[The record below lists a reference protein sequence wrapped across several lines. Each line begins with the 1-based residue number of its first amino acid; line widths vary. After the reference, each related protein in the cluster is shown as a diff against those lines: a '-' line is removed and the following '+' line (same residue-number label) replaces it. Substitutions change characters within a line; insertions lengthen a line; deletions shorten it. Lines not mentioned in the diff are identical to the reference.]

1 MGLVHWGGTMKM
13 FERLAVVAPLAALLV
28 AAPVA
33 AQQRYDA
40 TVVRTTYGIPHVT
53 ARDHRG
59 LGYGAGYTAGEDNVC
74 VIAEQRITVRGE
86 RARWFGPGPTA
97 PGNDGTTNVESDIYY
112 RVTGDLD
119 QVRRAFA
126 AQSPE
131 ARALIDGFVAGYN
144 RYLRDHAGRLPAPC
158 ANQAWVAPMSP
169 EDAALVM
176 QGSLLAPI
184 MLRQIAA
191 AAPPGV
197 AAPTAALRLPGLPLD
212 RPETALGSNGW
223 AFGADATAN
232 RRGILVGNPH
242 YPWNGPNRFRQLHFT
257 IPGRLDVMGAGLVIT
272 PFVGIGFNRDVA
284 WTHTVTTARHSTIFE
299 LKLDPANPTAY
310 LVDGRSEPMSRQTI
324 TVAVKDAAP
333 ITRTVYGTRYGPVV
347 AMPQAGLGWTAERA
361 FAYRDAN
368 LYNFRGTDAWLAYAS
383 ARNVRELRAIA
394 GRTLGIGFTNTIA
407 ADRHGDALFADVT
420 PVPYVTAEKLAAC
433 TTDIGRLAAAQRIYV
448 LDGARSQCNWDVD
461 ASTPAPGLMPERLL
475 PTLLRRDWVQN
486 SNDSYWLSNPAAP
499 LPAASPLVG
508 DVNVRPSF
516 RTQSGI
522 LEIQRA
528 LAAGKMTRQ
537 RARDLIL
544 GNESLAAERMVPGIL
559 AICASDP
566 ALAAPC
572 AALRSWDREAELDS
586 RGVVLF
592 FAFLRNLPGGDY
604 WQTPFNAADPANTPH
619 TLKPEAAEPIRR
631 ALAAAAQEL
640 TTAGIA
646 LDAPLGTVQGAPR
659 TGGRIPIH
667 GGPHV
672 AGILNM
678 MQSRPEG
685 ATLTPFHGSSY
696 MQVVGFT
703 DRGVEADALLSYSQ
717 STDPAS
723 PHSQDQTRAFSDKRW
738 HRLPFTAAEIR
749 RAALGP
755 ARRIRE

>member
-1 MGLVHWGGTMKM
+1 MTT
-13 FERLAVVAPLAALLV
+13 FRRLSLTAPLLAFV
-28 AAPVA
+28 AAAPA
-33 AQQRYDA
+33 LAQQRYDA
-40 TVVRTTYGIPHVT
+40 TIVRTTYGIPHIT
-53 ARDHRG
+53 ARDHG
-59 LGYGAGYTAGEDNVC
+59 GIGYGVGYTAGEDNVC
-74 VIAEQRITVRGE
+74 VIAEQRVTVRGE
-86 RARWFGPGPTA
+86 RARWFGAGPTA
-97 PGNDGTTNVESDIYY
+97 PGNDGTTNIESDIYY

-126 AQSPE
+126 SQSPE
-131 ARALIDGFVAGYN
+131 ARALIEGFAAGYN
-144 RYLRDHAGRLPAPC
+144 RYLRDAAGRLPAPC
-158 ANQAWVAPMSP
+158 AGQAWVTPMTV
-169 EDAALVM
+169 EDALLVM

-191 AAPPGV
+191 ATPPGGGTPG
-197 AAPTAALRLPGLPLD
+197 AAARLPGMPLE
-212 RPETALGSNGW
+212 RPETALGSNGS
-223 AFGADATAN
+223 AFGAEATAN

-242 YPWNGPNRFRQLHFT
+242 YPWNGPNRFRQLHMT
-257 IPGRLDVMGAGLVIT
+257 IPGRLDVMGAGLVIA

-284 WTHTVTTARHSTIFE
+284 WTHTVTTARHATVFE

-310 LVDGRSEPMSRQTI
+310 LVDGRSEPMTRRTI
-324 TVAVKDAAP
+324 TIAVKDAAP
-333 ITRTVYGTRYGPVV
+333 VTRTVYATRYGPVV

-368 LYNFRGTDAWLAYAS
+368 LYNFRGTDAWLAYGR
-383 ARNVRELRAIA
+383 ARTVRELREIA

-407 ADRHGDALFADVT
+407 ADRNGDALYADVT

-433 TTDIGRLAAAQRIYV
+433 TTDIGRVAAAQRIYV

-461 ASTPAPGLMPERLL
+461 AGTPAPGLMPERLL

-528 LAAGKMTRQ
+528 LAAGKMTRE

-544 GNESLAAERMVPGIL
+544 ANESLAAERMVPGIL
-559 AICASDP
+559 AICTPDP

-572 AALRSWDREAELDS
+572 AALRGWDREAELDS
-586 RGVVLF
+586 RGAVLF
-592 FAFLRNLPGGDY
+592 FAFLRNLQGGDL
-604 WQTPFNAADPANTPH
+604 WQAPFDPANPVETPH
-619 TLKPEAAEPIRR
+619 TLKPGAAEAIKR

-640 TTAGIA
+640 ATAGIA
-646 LDAPLGTVQGAPR
+646 LDAPLGAVQSVPR
-659 TGGRIPIH
+659 ASGRIPIH
-667 GGPHV
+667 GGPQS

-685 ATLTPFHGSSY
+685 ANLTPIHGSSY
-696 MQVVGFT
+696 MQVVSFT
-703 DRGVEADALLSYSQ
+703 ERGVEADALLSYSQ

-723 PHSQDQTRAFSDKRW
+723 PHSEDQTRAFSEKRW
-738 HRLPFTAAEIR
+738 HRLPFTAAEVR
-749 RAALGP
+749 RAAIGP
-755 ARRIRE
+755 ARRLRE